1 MSKPTVLLTDVI
13 HPAMR
18 PVLEKHCHVVVAPDT
33 NPATL
38 RSLINTADGLI
49 VRNKLPDDL
58 FDHAPQLR
66 AVVRHGVGLDL
77 IPVAAAT
84 ARRIPV
90 ANLPGSNTTA
100 VVEYCI
106 ASMLHMRRNLAQ
118 IDARLRT
125 DGWAAARPVADAGTE
140 LHGSTLGIVG
150 VGAIGRRVAAV
161 AAALGMEVLGLTRR
175 PDTLPADI
183 IAVDKTTLFA
193 TADIVVLT
201 CPLNDE
207 TRGLVDAATLATM
220 KRDALLVNVA
230 RAAVVDTAALLA
242 ALASGRLGGAA
253 MDVHD
258 RQPLPADDPVF
269 STPRLLL
276 TPHVAG
282 ITATSLLGMS
292 RGAVQTMLTLLRGE
306 RPLNV
311 VNPEVYS

>member
-1 MSKPTVLLTDVI
+1 
-13 HPAMR
+13 
-18 PVLEKHCHVVVAPDT
+18 
-33 NPATL
+33 
-38 RSLINTADGLI
+38 
-49 VRNKLPDDL
+49 
-58 FDHAPQLR
+58 
-66 AVVRHGVGLDL
+66 
-77 IPVAAAT
+77 
-84 ARRIPV
+84 
-90 ANLPGSNTTA
+90 
-100 VVEYCI
+100 
-106 ASMLHMRRNLAQ
+106 
-118 IDARLRT
+118 
-125 DGWAAARPVADAGTE
+125 
-140 LHGSTLGIVG
+140 
-150 VGAIGRRVAAV
+150 
-161 AAALGMEVLGLTRR
+161 
-175 PDTLPADI
+175 
-183 IAVDKTTLFA
+183 
-193 TADIVVLT
+193 
-201 CPLNDE
+201 
-207 TRGLVDAATLATM
+207 M